1 MITTIIGHFRVHLSL
16 YFKARFSAK
25 SFLWILVFL
34 HVESRTNYH
43 NKHFALTRFEKET
56 EGNSEMVYWIEESTC
71 ERDNTVETFLA
82 SLSVSPNLT
91 FTIFGKACCL
101 PSTSLL
107 VALHDNVRNTWP
119 PAGRS
124 VICVAFCLRWLSA
137 FPVPGQYHGVIFVS
151 FEKTLCRLRWGDES
165 GFPFFKVANRKER
178 SWSVYI

>member
-56 EGNSEMVYWIEESTC
+56 EVYSEMVYWIEESTC

-82 SLSVSPNLT
+82 SPSVSPNLT

-124 VICVAFCLRWLSA
+124 VICVAFCLRWPSA
-137 FPVPGQYHGVIFVS
+137 FRGSGSIWQDYI
-151 FEKTLCRLRWGDES
+151 RL
-165 GFPFFKVANRKER
+165 F
-178 SWSVYI
+178 